1 MLKRR
6 KKDKDFKAT
15 CEGMIIVMDHRIQ
28 TREGEKGNTGVKGE
42 INNLRDGS
50 Q

>member
-15 CEGMIIVMDHRIQ
+15 CEGMIKN
-28 TREGEKGNTGVKGE
+28 EKQ
-42 INNLRDGS
+42 IRYLSYLQAIRYRS
-50 Q
+50 L